1 MEKSEADIVREI
13 VSQALGFG
21 IELLSLVELMDAQNS
36 NNVNANLVKAGL
48 QNPLISIRNAT
59 MTRIVLMVAREYSR
73 PRRTDRNLHRAFDLL
88 GEPSVRDVFSNR
100 EAALVEAEKHFR
112 KCKDDERLVKIK
124 HFRDKY
130 TAHIAEPEEIPLP
143 LYKELFAFARE
154 TVSCIEKIAAATA
167 TTGTTAD
174 PVTSKADAALF
185 WKSWAST

>member
-1 MEKSEADIVREI
+1 M
-13 VSQALGFG
+13 
-21 IELLSLVELMDAQNS
+21 
-36 NNVNANLVKAGL
+36 
-48 QNPLISIRNAT
+48 
-59 MTRIVLMVAREYSR
+59 
-73 PRRTDRNLHRAFDLL
+73 

-130 TAHIAEPEEIPLP
+130 TAHIGEPAKIPLP

-167 TTGTTAD
+167 ATGTIAD

-185 WKSWAST
+185 WKPWASS